1 MIANILYWFNQ
12 FNVATLW

>member
-1 MIANILYWFNQ
+1 MIVNIGSIQ